1 MTVDD
6 YITGMLLLAVALFVL
21 IGAGGQIIRVIRIR
35 RLERL
40 LRERSRRAEHE
51 ESAGK
56 EE

>member
-6 YITGMLLLAVALFVL
+6 YITGMLLLAIALFVL

-51 ESAGK
+51 ESAGNQ
-56 EE
+56 E